1 MAQRY
6 ITSPKT
12 NRKILVGGETYLK
25 LSASPRWKEQLSQM
39 PIYLPDESSPVVKK
53 GRGGC
58 SNKGKYKNV
67 SPDLFCGPEG
77 GSCPGTYPVNTPRRA
92 RAALS
97 YARYAPDPEG
107 IKACARRI
115 SKKKGWTK

>member
-6 ITSPKT
+6 VTSPKT

-25 LSASPRWKEQLSQM
+25 LSASPRWKEKLSQM
-39 PIYLPDESSPVVKK
+39 PIYLPDASKPTPKK
-53 GRGGC
+53 GSC

-67 SPDLFCGPEG
+67 PPELFCGPEG
-77 GSCPGTYPVNTPRRA
+77 GSCPGTYPVNTPGRA

-97 YARYAPDPEG
+97 YAHYAPNPEG
-107 IKACARRI
+107 IKKCARRI
-115 SKKKGWTK
+115 SAKKGWTK